1 MQLSRWNA
9 EAPVQPDRTASLP
22 VSPPGSR
29 PDSYREFFEKQ
40 IGIVVA
46 CAAGAATV
54 SVTMILVAGVA
65 ELADAQDLRS
75 T

>member
-1 MQLSRWNA
+1 MQLARWNA

-46 CAAGAATV
+46 WAAGV
-54 SVTMILVAGVA
+54 CDRERYNDSRAGVA